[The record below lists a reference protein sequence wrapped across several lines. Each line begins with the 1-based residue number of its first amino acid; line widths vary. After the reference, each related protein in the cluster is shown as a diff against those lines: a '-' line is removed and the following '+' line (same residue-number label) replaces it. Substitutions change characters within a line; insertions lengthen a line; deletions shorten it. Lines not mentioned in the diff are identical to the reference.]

1 MKSHPHKMINV
12 AVVKKAQA
20 TAKPQVKASPK
31 AAVNNTG
38 HGK

>member
-1 MKSHPHKMINV
+1 MKDRLHKMINE

-20 TAKPQVKASPK
+20 TAKPQVEANPK
-31 AAVNNTG
+31 EAVNNTG